1 MSHSDER
8 PAEKVAELTAKFRV
22 SIPVRKGSNASETS
36 TSSVSLGQAAREAE
50 EAKVEEAD
58 KKRKEL
64 GRKLA
69 RALEKGDVVV
79 APTSTIDEKKLREVR
94 LDSAVNLGSSKEVPI
109 RLSTSRS
116 KSGTESGDITLRY
129 PTSSANIQ
137 NSSDANRDGGVKKEM
152 TWEREA
158 AGRGEGGVPNIG
170 NSGIGRT
177 AGGPSSNPGHRLGR
191 RNSSLAMATARAAG
205 VKRVVIAP
213 PPGLRG
219 FGKSNL
225 LRDGK
230 IPSMG
235 GDATGDGRLSHA
247 ALLRLPP
254 AAAAAKSQA
263 LLSEGPLPR
272 RRKSSAKL
280 AQKER
285 ERSRSRERK
294 GLSPTGESP
303 VVETSE
309 EEDVSSEEGEEWDEE
324 SLLELTDWWRQVL
337 AAGATPSPKEM
348 AMMDSFLAE
357 FMKEDMPDLHM
368 VLRTRLH
375 RLLVAIIDG
384 AEIRGE
390 GEDEE
395 RFHELARKASLLER
409 RWMKATRGRLFGME
423 KERRDIMFGR
433 SGRLNMVK
441 PWSKDEN
448 ETRWVTQRN
457 EKAGMADAETGT

>member
-1 MSHSDER
+1 MSHNDER
-8 PAEKVAELTAKFRV
+8 PAEKVAELTAKFRI
-22 SIPVRKGSNASETS
+22 SIPVRKGSNASEKS
-36 TSSVSLGQAAREAE
+36 TSSVSLDRAAREAE
-50 EAKVEEAD
+50 EAKAEEAD

-69 RALEKGDVVV
+69 HALEKGDVVV
-79 APTSTIDEKKLREVR
+79 APASMINEKKLREVR
-94 LDSAVNLGSSKEVPI
+94 LDSAVNLGSSKEVPM

-116 KSGTESGDITLRY
+116 KSGTEIGDITLRY
-129 PTSSANIQ
+129 PTAAANQ
-137 NSSDANRDGGVKKEM
+137 NSSNASRDGELKREM
-152 TWEREA
+152 TWERQA
-158 AGRGEGGVPNIG
+158 AGRGEGGVPDIG
-170 NSGIGRT
+170 NSELGRT
-177 AGGPSSNPGHRLGR
+177 TGGPSSNPSHRLGR
-191 RNSSLAMATARAAG
+191 RNSSLALATARAAG

-213 PPGLRG
+213 PPGSRG

-280 AQKER
+280 GQKDR
-285 ERSRSRERK
+285 DRSRSRERK
-294 GLSPTGESP
+294 GLSPSGESP

-309 EEDVSSEEGEEWDEE
+309 EEDMTSEEGEEWDEE

-448 ETRWVTQRN
+448 ETRWVTERN
-457 EKAGMADAETGT
+457 EKAGMADAQTGS

>member
-1 MSHSDER
+1 MSHNDER
-8 PAEKVAELTAKFRV
+8 PAEKVAELTAKFRI
-22 SIPVRKGSNASETS
+22 SIPIRKGSNASEKS
-36 TSSVSLGQAAREAE
+36 TSSVSLGRAARDAE
-50 EAKVEEAD
+50 EAKAEEAD

-64 GRKLA
+64 GKKLA
-69 RALEKGDVVV
+69 HALEKGDVVV
-79 APTSTIDEKKLREVR
+79 APASMINEKKLREVR
-94 LDSAVNLGSSKEVPI
+94 LDSAVNLGSSKEVPM

-116 KSGTESGDITLRY
+116 KSGTEIGDITLRY
-129 PTSSANIQ
+129 PTASANED
-137 NSSDANRDGGVKKEM
+137 SSNASRDGKVKKEM
-152 TWEREA
+152 TWERQA
-158 AGRGEGGVPNIG
+158 VGRGEGGVPDIR
-170 NSGIGRT
+170 NSELGRT
-177 AGGPSSNPGHRLGR
+177 TGGPSSNPSHRLGR
-191 RNSSLAMATARAAG
+191 RNSSLALATARAAG

-213 PPGLRG
+213 PPGSRG

-225 LRDGK
+225 LRDGN

-280 AQKER
+280 GQKDR
-285 ERSRSRERK
+285 DRSRSRERK
-294 GLSPTGESP
+294 GLSPSGESS

-309 EEDVSSEEGEEWDEE
+309 DEDMTSEEGEEWDEE

-448 ETRWVTQRN
+448 ETRWVTERN
-457 EKAGMADAETGT
+457 EKAGMADAQTGS